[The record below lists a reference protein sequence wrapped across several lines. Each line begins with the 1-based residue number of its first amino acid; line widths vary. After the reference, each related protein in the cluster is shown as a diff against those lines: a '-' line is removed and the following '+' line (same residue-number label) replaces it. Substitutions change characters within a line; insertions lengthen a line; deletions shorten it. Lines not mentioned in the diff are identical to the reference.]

1 MQVPMSD
8 QRFQVLVEQSVNV
21 MQFALPST
29 LDTME
34 IDSLIEGV
42 LKQLASR
49 GHEPW
54 VVDLA
59 QVDYLGSSM
68 LGLFVNIRERI
79 RQGGGTLVLCGMSP
93 QLLRIFKTCCLERLF
108 TIAKTRGE
116 AIALVSPA

>member
-1 MQVPMSD
+1 MSN

-21 MQFALPST
+21 MQFVLPST

-34 IDSLIEGV
+34 IDTIIESV
-42 LKQLASR
+42 LKQLDSR
-49 GHEPW
+49 GAETW

-116 AIALVSPA
+116 AVALV